1 VAVDRRMRARDILA
15 ARGGRMYSRGLAS
28 RPANTGLR
36 YNPESRRFFRCLK
49 RKIGISQ
56 LRTAGTDQTTEYI
69 YLLR

>member
-1 VAVDRRMRARDILA
+1 MRARDILA
-15 ARGGRMYSRGLAS
+15 ARGGPMCSRGLAS

-56 LRTAGTDQTTEYI
+56 LRTARTDQTTEYL
-69 YLLR
+69 YL